1 MTQNLPQ
8 QDVVTCF
15 LECDGQ
21 ILILRRSGKVG
32 SYRGKWAG
40 VSGYMEAAA
49 DEQALVE
56 IEEETGMGRNEVE
69 LVRRGEPMP
78 VKGENVIWR
87 VHPFMFRIKD
97 RDCIRAD
104 WEHTEHRWI
113 KPLELVDYETVP
125 MLKEV
130 LDRVLGE

>member
-1 MTQNLPQ
+1 MTRSLPR

-15 LECDGQ
+15 LECDGC
-21 ILILRRSGKVG
+21 ILILRRSDKVG
-32 SYRGKWAG
+32 SYQGKWAG

-56 IEEETGMGRNEVE
+56 IEEETGLSRSKVE
-69 LVRRGEPMP
+69 LVHQGEPLL
-78 VKGENVIWR
+78 VEGENVVWR
-87 VHPFMFRIKD
+87 VHPFLFRIKD
-97 RDCIRAD
+97 RGYIRTD

-113 KPLELVDYETVP
+113 KPSELGDYEAVP

-130 LDRVLGE
+130 LASVLER